1 MTNTKLTVPNKML
14 GKLWRAIIE
23 FNMISNGDKILLGL
37 SGGKDSM
44 YLAAALATIKR
55 YAPVKFELACF
66 TVDTM
71 FTPDFPK
78 TELKTFCEN
87 LGLEFYHEK
96 VNVMEVW
103 ETKNLGNTP
112 CFSCAYFRRAATN
125 RKALELGFNKI
136 ALAHHHDDAV
146 ETFLLNLIQSGQLQT
161 FLPVTYLSKT
171 KLTVLRPLVYYREQ
185 EIIANVKA
193 LNIIP
198 LKNACPYDGNT
209 KRQATKEHIASL
221 KTLNPEAYEHLGA
234 AMRTSDKQELWPTPL
249 KQKELTHNFRTFWK
263 KGNTKS

>member
-1 MTNTKLTVPNKML
+1 MNNQKFALPNKML
-14 GKLWRAIIE
+14 AKLWRAIIE
-23 FNMISNGDKILLGL
+23 FKMISSGDKLLLGL

-44 YLAAALATIKR
+44 YLATALATIKR
-55 YAPVKFELACF
+55 YSPVKFELACF

-71 FTPDFPK
+71 FTKDFPK
-78 TELKTFCEN
+78 EELEIFCKN
-87 LGLEFYHEK
+87 IGLEFYHEQ

-103 ETKNLGNTP
+103 KHKNQGNTP

-136 ALAHHHDDAV
+136 VLAHHHDDAV
-146 ETFLLNLIQSGQLQT
+146 ETFLLNLIQSGQLRT

-171 KLTVLRPLVYYREQ
+171 KLTVLRPLAYYREE

-221 KTLNPEAYEHLGA
+221 KMLNPEAYEHLGA
-234 AMRTSDKQELWPTPL
+234 AMRTSDKQELWPAPL
-249 KQKELTHNFRTFWK
+249 KQKELTHNFRTFWD
-263 KGNTKS
+263 KGKNKS